1 MKETIETR
9 EDVFRIMDAELSDAE
24 RNEVMECENISDLH
38 FSAGMYIRNRFLYNE
53 ELADDVLD
61 LFDDAEEKS
70 DDGEMIR
77 LRFGSPDIWWENIAA
92 AYKEYL
98 IKSQICKI

>member
-1 MKETIETR
+1 MEDKIRSR
-9 EDVFRIMDAELSDAE
+9 EDVFRIMDSELSEDE
-24 RNEVMECENISDLH
+24 RKEVLMCENISDLH
-38 FSAGMYIRNRFLYNE
+38 LSAGMYIRNRFLYDE

-70 DDGEMIR
+70 DDCEMIR
-77 LRFGSPDIWWENIAA
+77 LRFGSPDIWWENIAE

-98 IKSQICKI
+98 IKSQI